1 MYYFILA
8 IVAGLFWGITTVT
21 EKFKLLKYFDPYDLM
36 VIRST
41 IIITIFLF
49 LFLFLNVKSKKN
61 NLIKKLLNIDKK
73 LAIILLFNSIVSL
86 CGTFLFF
93 YILRA
98 NKVVNTV
105 STIYAVSTASPIIL
119 AFLFFNE
126 MINIYQA
133 MGTGLIII
141 GLYLVNFKV

>member
-8 IVAGLFWGITTVT
+8 IIAGICWGITTVT
-21 EKFKLLKYFDPYDLM
+21 EKFKLLKYFEPQDLL

-41 IIITIFLF
+41 VIITIFLF
-49 LFLFLNVKSKKN
+49 LFLNITSKKN

-73 LAIILLFNSIVSL
+73 LAIILLINSIISI

-93 YILRA
+93 YILRS

-119 AFLFFNE
+119 AYLFFNE

-133 MGTGLIII
+133 IGTGLIII

>member
-1 MYYFILA
+1 ME
-8 IVAGLFWGITTVT
+8 LF
-21 EKFKLLKYFDPYDLM
+21 
-36 VIRST
+36 
-41 IIITIFLF
+41 
-49 LFLFLNVKSKKN
+49 
-61 NLIKKLLNIDKK
+61 
-73 LAIILLFNSIVSL
+73 
-86 CGTFLFF
+86 CF

>member
-49 LFLFLNVKSKKN
+49 LFYRHNKTKEN

-133 MGTGLIII
+133 IGTGLIII

>member
-49 LFLFLNVKSKKN
+49 LFFRNNKPKEN

>member
-8 IVAGLFWGITTVT
+8 IIAGICWGITTVT
-21 EKFKLLKYFDPYDLM
+21 EKFKLLKYFEPQDLL

-41 IIITIFLF
+41 VIITIFLF
-49 LFLFLNVKSKKN
+49 LFLNVTSKKN

-73 LAIILLFNSIVSL
+73 LAIILLINSIISI

-93 YILRA
+93 YILRS

-119 AFLFFNE
+119 AYLFFNE

-133 MGTGLIII
+133 IGTGFIII

>member
-21 EKFKLLKYFDPYDLM
+21 EKFKLLKYFKPYDLM
-36 VIRST
+36 VVRST
-41 IIITIFLF
+41 IIIIIFLF
-49 LFLFLNVKSKKN
+49 LFLFNVKSKKN

-73 LAIILLFNSIVSL
+73 SAIILLINSIVSL

-93 YILRA
+93 YVLRS

-105 STIYAVSTASPIIL
+105 STIYSISTISPVIL
-119 AFLFFNE
+119 AYLFFNE

-133 MGTGLIII
+133 IGTGLIII
-141 GLYLVNFKV
+141 GLYLVNFKI

>member
-8 IVAGLFWGITTVT
+8 IIAGIFWGITTVT
-21 EKFKLLKYFDPYDLM
+21 EKFKLLKYFEPYDLM
-36 VIRST
+36 IIRST
-41 IIITIFLF
+41 VIITIFLF
-49 LFLFLNVKSKKN
+49 LFLFLNVKRKKN
-61 NLIKKLLNIDKK
+61 NIIKKLLNIDKN
-73 LAIILLFNSIVSL
+73 LAIILLINSIVSL

-93 YILRA
+93 YVLRS

-105 STIYAVSTASPIIL
+105 STIYAVSTVSPIIL
-119 AFLFFNE
+119 AYLFFNE

-133 MGTGLIII
+133 IGTGLIII

>member
-8 IVAGLFWGITTVT
+8 IIAGICWGITTVT
-21 EKFKLLKYFDPYDLM
+21 EKFKLLKYFEPQDLL

-41 IIITIFLF
+41 VIITIFLF
-49 LFLFLNVKSKKN
+49 LFLNVTSKKN

-73 LAIILLFNSIVSL
+73 LAIILLINSIISI

-93 YILRA
+93 YILRS

-119 AFLFFNE
+119 AYLFFNE

-133 MGTGLIII
+133 IGTGLIII